1 MHLEQ
6 GERAVRNARAI
17 GFKMGVAHLPIA
29 PSAAPSPEARGTGGE
44 DQRRVLTLLCLHG
57 HSRHDRRSARADAAR
72 WVSGACASQKH
83 VGRPLLGPAHGM
95 GWMGQ
100 ETGGRRPT
108 STKKSI
114 LVLVP
119 CSPDRGGFLS
129 SAKLSC
135 AKVQSSGGDTPCV
148 NQCSCCK
155 GREGATAKVRIAL
168 IRRGRAKSSP
178 RRPATPRSSR
188 AATGCC
194 SRTAH

>member
-17 GFKMGVAHLPIA
+17 GFNMGVAHLPIA

-57 HSRHDRRSARADAAR
+57 HSRHDRHSARAHDGG

-83 VGRPLLGPAHGM
+83 VGRPLLGPAHEM

-119 CSPDRGGFLS
+119 CSPDRGGVRIP
-129 SAKLSC
+129 K
-135 AKVQSSGGDTPCV
+135 
-148 NQCSCCK
+148 
-155 GREGATAKVRIAL
+155 GATSF
-168 IRRGRAKSSP
+168 RRFQSLNQP
-178 RRPATPRSSR
+178 LLDN
-188 AATGCC
+188 
-194 SRTAH
+194 

>member
-6 GERAVRNARAI
+6 GERAVRNARVNA
-17 GFKMGVAHLPIA
+17 FETRVAHLPIA
-29 PSAAPSPEARGTGGE
+29 LSAAPSPEARGTGVE

-57 HSRHDRRSARADAAR
+57 HSMHDRRSARADAAR

-83 VGRPLLGPAHGM
+83 VGRPLLGPAHEM

-119 CSPDRGGFLS
+119 CSPDRGGSNEL
-129 SAKLSC
+129 
-135 AKVQSSGGDTPCV
+135 Q
-148 NQCSCCK
+148 
-155 GREGATAKVRIAL
+155 
-168 IRRGRAKSSP
+168 
-178 RRPATPRSSR
+178 
-188 AATGCC
+188 ATGHALLPKCK
-194 SRTAH
+194 AGL